1 MKNNKKKTR
10 MTKVEKRRLA
20 FEKRNVKKEQNLA
33 RYGIDGGSA
42 LIMAKTADMNR
53 RIIAAILALI
63 FTISCIIVGFNFVT
77 KAEDSQANMQPAG
90 IAGEKNDPSGMVV
103 NKYLKTNAE
112 GNYDLTLEAYRTK
125 ETQTITEKIPTDF
138 VLVVDQSGSMDTEDM
153 PTGEA
158 TVQNGKHLEDIADGA
173 YYYKDGDNYYRVYGV
188 RDYLY
193 RYYPANYW
201 YVGDLIR
208 RFNTNLGWFMK
219 NTDADTSFENQM
231 YFREVVGGTTYY
243 QPITMSVSGK
253 IGTYYIKFRFDSKQ
267 TGSPYWF
274 DREVQTYNGNVDSPW
289 YENMTNIGDK
299 LIKPGWAVGFG
310 WPNYK
315 TIDNAV
321 QDWFK
326 DDNAYTYSEVS
337 IFNWRAIETGMY
349 VNYPMYDRHVGYTKL
364 CYRDINGEEH
374 EVKSNSNQQSKWE
387 FCNDDGQALDGQEGT
402 RPTYSGLYTFSNNE
416 RRIDALQ
423 YALREFAQAVANEYD
438 DFGAVDNRVSIIGFS
453 SGESKYANTELLT
466 GSTFDIE
473 RGSSIPSSSGY
484 SADGYNHNGKLKSQA
499 TTADY
504 AGALVDATNG
514 TIGSTNSKITNA
526 INAITAYGGTQP
538 EDGLN
543 MAYQVLTNRGDGEG
557 KTTYKIRSGQNK
569 DTVVDRNTVVIFFT
583 DGQPGNYHY
592 SDQYSEAN
600 EVVQEARN
608 IKQYKGTSLFSIGV
622 FGESDANPLTYAEEN
637 LQAPYDDRAYWPY
650 MGGWMESYQDP
661 YDGSWYCLRRQW
673 RSGAEGYTE
682 IANDTIF
689 DYMSV
694 ISSNYPNAERFIAP
708 AWLNGNFT
716 GSYTEAT
723 DGVRNKETAKPANDY
738 YRMASNQD
746 TLVAAF
752 MQAVTMS
759 NNDII
764 ETDVDLSENA
774 VLKDI
779 LSANFDVD
787 IPEGQTKPVITVET
801 VKCTM
806 DSNKQVTENPGP
818 NARDDIT
825 AQLQLSDDIGYDA
838 YTKTISISGFNYTEN
853 FIANPKAAD
862 GAHGLAENEGKKLVV
877 TIKNVHP
884 TTTATSAKDVLYSNN
899 TASALYSGE
908 NLIAPLP
915 EPSVTRHSYTLNV
928 DRADRIFD
936 VTATITDAAGN
947 VVDKGNNA
955 LKDVI
960 IVYPDDTH
968 TRKKYSEVGQQT
980 FSGMKNGNTFYFE
993 NLPTDY
999 KVKTAVLAKDTSYT
1013 YTWDTGDGD
1022 GIELSTTEAKSSNLD
1037 YVDSPINITS
1047 VANNRPVTIIEKVDG
1062 YCSSKHDTFNPTF
1075 ELIPLAG
1082 ATNVPDRMDFDR
1094 LVLTK
1099 DEQTGTLKGTVSSP
1113 IKGNET
1119 DTLTIDVPVG
1129 WELTIEQPDTNRYTT
1144 KSYSKSVNTDSA
1156 ETTEGDTLT
1165 FTIPDGTTNIVILNE
1180 SKIIPVEGINNSSNH
1195 NWIIFILVGIAAIA
1209 AIAGGIYLWK
1219 KKDEFVEE

>member
-1 MKNNKKKTR
+1 MKNNQKRTRKT
-10 MTKVEKRRLA
+10 KEEKRRLA

-33 RYGIDGGSA
+33 RYGTDGGSA
-42 LIMAKTADMNR
+42 LVMAKTTEFNR
-53 RIIAAILALI
+53 RVIAAVLALV
-63 FTISCIIVGFNFVT
+63 FAISCIIVGFNFVT
-77 KAEDSQANMQPAG
+77 KADDTQANMQPAG
-90 IAGEKNDPSGMVV
+90 TAGSKNDPSGMVV

-112 GNYDLTLEAYRTK
+112 GNYDLTLEAYSTK
-125 ETQTITEKIPTDF
+125 NTQKITEKIPTDF
-138 VLVVDQSGSMDTEDM
+138 VLVVDQSGSMDTDDM
-153 PTGEA
+153 PTGNP
-158 TVQNGKHLEDIADGA
+158 TVQNGKYLEDIAKGA
-173 YYYKDGDNYYRVYGV
+173 YYKKDGDNYYRVYGV

-193 RYYPANYW
+193 HYYPSNYW
-201 YVGDLIR
+201 WTGSIMDHYGAER
-208 RFNTNLGWFMK
+208 SWFMGQS
-219 NTDADTSFENQM
+219 DATTSIANAF
-231 YFREVVGGTTYY
+231 YFREVVNGVTYY
-243 QPITMSVSGK
+243 QPINTTVEGK
-253 IGTYYIKFRFDSKQ
+253 IGTYYLKFSYDSKQ
-267 TGSPYWF
+267 HGHVDF
-274 DREVQTYNGNVDSPW
+274 NRRDETYVDNGNAPWYHNLVNGNVMKSGPLWWAADQAVRAV
-289 YENMTNIGDK
+289 YRDDK
-299 LIKPGWAVGFG
+299 
-310 WPNYK
+310 
-315 TIDNAV
+315 
-321 QDWFK
+321 
-326 DDNAYTYSEVS
+326 AYTYSELAS
-337 IFNWRAIETGMY
+337 IRTGMY
-349 VNYPMYDRHVGYTKL
+349 INYPLFDRRVAYTKL
-364 CYRDINGEEH
+364 CYRDMNGVEH
-374 EVKSNSNQQSKWE
+374 EVASTNNQRTTWE
-387 FCNDDGQALDGQEGT
+387 FCDANNNAILSEEGS
-402 RPTYSGLYTFSNNE
+402 RPTYSGLYTFPGTTTRLSALKEALNE
-416 RRIDALQ
+416 
-423 YALREFAQAVANEYD
+423 FSQAVADETD
-438 DFGAVDNRVSIIGFS
+438 DFGAVDNRISIVGFS
-453 SGESKYANTELLT
+453 STSDSSTHDPDSRYTSSYNNTELLT
-466 GSTFDIE
+466 HTDRDI
-473 RGSSIPSSSGY
+473 SSG
-484 SADGYNHNGKLKSQA
+484 SKNGWQKSECDNNV
-499 TTADY
+499 TEY
-504 AGALVDATNG
+504 YGKGLVNSTNG
-514 TIGSTNSKITNA
+514 NVGIVNSKISNA
-526 INAITAYGGTQP
+526 INALTANGGTQP
-538 EDGLN
+538 EDGLE
-543 MAYQVLTNRGDGEG
+543 MAYQVLTNREQT
-557 KTTYKIRSGQNK
+557 KYTIRSGINK
-569 DTVVDRNTVVIFFT
+569 GKETNRNTIVIFFT
-583 DGQPGNYHY
+583 DGQPGNYHE
-592 SDQYSEAN
+592 SNQYAEAN
-600 EVVQEARN
+600 EVVQAASN
-608 IKQYKGTSLFSIGV
+608 IKHYNKTSLFSIGV
-622 FGESDANPLTYAEEN
+622 FGESDGNPLTYDGKNDWMANPSNPNEQIQVKD
-637 LQAPYDDRAYWPY
+637 LGDRKIWEFL
-650 MGGWMESYQDP
+650 GGWMETY
-661 YDGSWYCLRRQW
+661 YYGGTYYCLRRQW
-673 RSGAEGYTE
+673 RPGAVGYTDT
-682 IANDTIF
+682 ANDTIF

-694 ISSNYPNAERFIAP
+694 TSSNYPDADNYIAP
-708 AWLNGNFT
+708 EWLTGGFNGN
-716 GSYTEAT
+716 YTEAT
-723 DGVRNKETAKPANDY
+723 DGIRHKETAEIENTY

-752 MQAVTMS
+752 MQAVTM
-759 NNDII
+759 NNDEVI

-779 LSANFDVD
+779 LSTNFVVD

-806 DSNKQVTENPGP
+806 DSNKQVTETTGEG
-818 NARDDIT
+818 ARVDIT
-825 AQLQLSDDIGYDA
+825 AQLGDGIGYDA
-838 YTKTISISGFNYTEN
+838 DTKTISISGFNYTEN

-928 DRADRIFD
+928 DRADSIFD

-1037 YVDSPINITS
+1037 YADSVIKITS
-1047 VANNRPVTIIEKVDG
+1047 VANNRSVTILEKVDG
-1062 YCSSKHDTFNPTF
+1062 YCSSQQDTFSPTF
-1075 ELIPLAG
+1075 ELIPPAG
-1082 ATNVPDRMDFDR
+1082 ATNVPDRMDFGR

-1156 ETTEGDTLT
+1156 EITEGDTLT

-1209 AIAGGIYLWK
+1209 VIAGSIFLWK
-1219 KKDEFVEE
+1219 KKDEFVEQ